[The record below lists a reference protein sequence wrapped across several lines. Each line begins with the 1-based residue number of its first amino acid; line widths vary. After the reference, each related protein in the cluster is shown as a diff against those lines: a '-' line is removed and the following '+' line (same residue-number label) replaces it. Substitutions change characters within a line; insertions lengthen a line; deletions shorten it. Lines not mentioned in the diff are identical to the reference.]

1 MKLSELFEKIET
13 NPDFE
18 GWLTTDDMVLAVDI
32 TSEQN
37 ADIDDYAVA
46 YTGNKDKSSS
56 LNPEEKTTSYYYT
69 GKSSIKTGNQRTIDF
84 SMDRYIKD
92 PFQDFAFSFDM
103 KYAKGQQSI
112 VKYAYFN
119 TITGEGEMG
128 SGTLIISDDGSG
140 APEEKLSVSGSIK
153 KSGDNPEKL
162 MYQGFGGYTKIQT
175 VPNDWSSSFS
185 NYYERKNG
193 AFVKL
198 TGTAS
203 PSFAEGKYYSKNA
216 DDNIEQNEEE

>member
-1 MKLSELFEKIET
+1 MKLRDLFEEIET

-32 TSEQN
+32 TPDQK

-103 KYAKGQQSI
+103 KYAYG
-112 VKYAYFN
+112 Y
-119 TITGEGEMG
+119 
-128 SGTLIISDDGSG
+128 
-140 APEEKLSVSGSIK
+140 LSVAQK
-153 KSGDNPEKL
+153 
-162 MYQGFGGYTKIQT
+162 
-175 VPNDWSSSFS
+175 
-185 NYYERKNG
+185 
-193 AFVKL
+193 
-198 TGTAS
+198 
-203 PSFAEGKYYSKNA
+203 
-216 DDNIEQNEEE
+216 